1 MDSVMQKR
9 METMFHDAGFDL
21 SRGQVDRFRDFYRL
35 LVEYN
40 ERFDL
45 TRILRFEDIIDKH
58 FIDSMYITKLCDLP
72 GSFVD
77 IGTGAGFPGIPLK
90 ILLPDCRVVL
100 AEPRYKRVEFLGM
113 VIERLGLE
121 NVEIYPH
128 KVTDHSMFDVGGVI
142 TRALESIDD
151 TLSRVHHF
159 LPRGGKVIFMKGPGA
174 GEDIRLLSEENRG
187 EFRNVLDRDYT
198 LPGTGYQRRAVVYEK
213 LTDARQITYRIFK
226 DESENRE
233 IVITSKDNRQFKE
246 LKKLTTPEGIKK
258 QGRVMVA
265 GTKLAGECVA
275 DFRGSLHGIILYD
288 GCRVDNEDLNTVI
301 AEMSGQGKVY
311 IFKKG
316 LYNELD
322 VSATEGPLLIAP
334 VPEME
339 EWDYTLGEGCNLL
352 IPFQDP
358 VNVGTVIRSAAGFG
372 AGKII
377 LLQGAANPF
386 HPKSVRASGG
396 AVFRVSLFR
405 GPGIVDAGE
414 QAQKRGLPLYTLDKR
429 GTPIEASM
437 FPERFLLL
445 PGIEG
450 PGLPDEMKE
459 HAIAVPITDSIESLN
474 AAIAASIAMFVSR
487 RIP

>member
-1 MDSVMQKR
+1 MDKAMQQR
-9 METMFHDAGFDL
+9 METMFRDAGFEL
-21 SRGQVDRFRDFYRL
+21 APRQIEQFRDFYRL
-35 LVEYN
+35 LMEYN

-45 TRILRFEDIIDKH
+45 TRILRFEDVVDKH
-58 FIDSMYITKLCDLP
+58 FIDSMFIARVCDLP
-72 GSFVD
+72 DSFVD

-90 ILLPDCRVVL
+90 ILLPECRVVL

-113 VIERLGLE
+113 VIERLGLD

-128 KVTDHSMFDVGGVI
+128 KVTDHSMFNVSGVI

-174 GEDIRLLSEENRG
+174 GDDIKLLSDGNRG
-187 EFRNVLDRDYT
+187 EFRNVLDREYT
-198 LPGTGYQRRAVVYEK
+198 LPGTGHQRRAVVYEK
-213 LTDARQITYRIFK
+213 LTDSRLITYRIFK

-233 IVITSKDNRQFKE
+233 IVITSKDNRQFRE
-246 LKKLTTPEGIKK
+246 FKKLTTPEGIKK
-258 QGRVMVA
+258 QGRVMVS
-265 GTKLAGECVA
+265 GTRLAGEFAA
-275 DFRGSLHGIILYD
+275 DFQGSLHGIILYD
-288 GCRVDNEDLNTVI
+288 GCRVDNEALNAVI
-301 AEMSGQGKVY
+301 ADMSNKGKVY

-322 VSATEGPLLIAP
+322 VSATGGPLLVAP
-334 VPEME
+334 VPDME
-339 EWDYTLGEGCNLL
+339 EWDYTLGEGCNLM

-386 HPKSVRASGG
+386 HPKSIRASGG
-396 AVFRVSLFR
+396 AVFRVPLYR
-405 GPGIVDAGE
+405 GPGIAEAGE
-414 QAQKRGLPLYTLDKR
+414 EARRRGLPLYALDKT
-429 GTPIEASM
+429 GTPLDAVV

-474 AAIAASIAMFVSR
+474 AAIAASIAMFAAR
-487 RIP
+487 RIQ

>member
-1 MDSVMQKR
+1 MDKTMQQQ
-9 METMFHDAGFDL
+9 MEKMFRDAGFDL
-21 SRGQVDRFRDFYRL
+21 SRHQVEQFRDFYRL
-35 LVEYN
+35 LIEHN

-72 GSFVD
+72 ESLVD
-77 IGTGAGFPGIPLK
+77 IGTGAGFPGIPIK
-90 ILLPDCRVVL
+90 VLLPQCRVVL

-121 NVEIYPH
+121 SVEIYPH
-128 KVTDHSMFDVGGVI
+128 KVTDHSMFNVGGVI

-174 GEDIRLLSEENRG
+174 GEDIKLLSGENLG

-198 LPGTGYQRRAVVYEK
+198 LPGTGYRRRAVVYEK
-213 LTDARQITYRIFK
+213 LTDTRRMTYRIFK

-233 IVITSKDNRQFKE
+233 IVITSKENRHFKE
-246 LKKLTTPEGIKK
+246 FKKLTSPEGIRK
-258 QGRVMVA
+258 QGRVLVS
-265 GTKLAGECVA
+265 GTRLTGEFAA
-275 DFRGSLHGIILYD
+275 DFSKSLHGIILYD
-288 GCRVDNEDLNTVI
+288 GCRVDNEALNNVI
-301 AEMSGQGKVY
+301 AGISDKGKVF
-311 IFKKG
+311 ILKKG

-322 VSATEGPLLIAP
+322 VSATEGPLLVTS

-339 EWDYTLGEGCNLL
+339 EWDYTLGMGCNLL

-386 HPKSVRASGG
+386 HPKSIRASGG
-396 AVFRVSLFR
+396 AVFRVPLYR

-414 QAQKRGLPLYTLDKR
+414 EIRKKGLPLFALDKT
-429 GTPIEASM
+429 GKPLEASM

-450 PGLPDEMKE
+450 PGIPDDMKDR
-459 HAIAVPITDSIESLN
+459 AIAVPITDNIESLN

-487 RIP
+487 RNQ